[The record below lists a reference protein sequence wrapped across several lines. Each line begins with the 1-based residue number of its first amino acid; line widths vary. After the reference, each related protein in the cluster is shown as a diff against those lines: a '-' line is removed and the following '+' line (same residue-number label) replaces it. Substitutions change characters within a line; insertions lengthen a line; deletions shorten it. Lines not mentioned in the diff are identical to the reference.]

1 MNWTCREGS
10 GSHFC
15 EAWGPIA
22 MLNGAD
28 FISGVWC
35 GGIFGA
41 AAMLLIVSLALEHSQ
56 RKHARDLHRVR
67 KMWQ

>member
-1 MNWTCREGS
+1 
-10 GSHFC
+10 
-15 EAWGPIA
+15 
-22 MLNGAD
+22 MLSGAD

-56 RKHARDLHRVR
+56 RKHDRDLQRVR